1 MIAWQIIAMDAIW
14 RTRLV
19 NKKLAMV
26 IATYLGFGLSPKAP
40 GTVGSLAT
48 LPLAFAMC
56 CYFGLTGL
64 LIAAFISIA
73 IGIPATAALIDGQE
87 DKDPK
92 RVVIDEVAGQL
103 LTFVFMSGILYHNLN
118 AWWIYLTGFALFR
131 FFDICKMGPVKFFD
145 SKVKNAYGVMFDDVC
160 AGLMAAVLLWLIAYG
175 VKTYF

>member
-1 MIAWQIIAMDAIW
+1 MNK
-14 RTRLV
+14 RL
-19 NKKLAMV
+19 ASI

-56 CYFGLTGL
+56 YYFGLTGL

-118 AWWIYLTGFALFR
+118 AWWIYLTGFALFC
-131 FFDICKMGPVKFFD
+131 FFDICNIGCGRNSWVDAHF
-145 SKVKNAYGVMFDDVC
+145 YRIILC
-160 AGLMAAVLLWLIAYG
+160 R
-175 VKTYF
+175 